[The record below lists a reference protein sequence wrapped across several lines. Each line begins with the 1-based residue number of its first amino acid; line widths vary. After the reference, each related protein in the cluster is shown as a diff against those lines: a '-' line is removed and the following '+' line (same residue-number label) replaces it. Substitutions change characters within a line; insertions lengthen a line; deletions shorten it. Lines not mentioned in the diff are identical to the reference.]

1 MWQSAGFY
9 PAVWLHPA
17 AGKNHQW
24 RQTGISPRLGPLLL
38 RMQWQARG
46 VAMQH
51 LPGVVL
57 IGALCLLFPLC
68 LTLCLNPGQPLD
80 PILQAA
86 KPLVGAA
93 VNQKISVP
101 TTGTCILD
109 MVGRDTWYSRARSAT
124 FFFSV

>member
-1 MWQSAGFY
+1 
-9 PAVWLHPA
+9 
-17 AGKNHQW
+17 
-24 RQTGISPRLGPLLL
+24 
-38 RMQWQARG
+38 MQWQARG

-101 TTGTCILD
+101 TTGTYLVYGRSGHMVFPDTLGYLLLLGVIGVVNLLSLNRCQSGLLANHHRGILLCSLS
-109 MVGRDTWYSRARSAT
+109 RFSDTPKM
-124 FFFSV
+124 